1 MRYRIMLYMSFIA
14 IGFVLFISQQPVRAA
29 DQVVTDCVNFTGPTD
44 DTLITLDEAVNN
56 AIATGGGTVTFACP
70 AGTVIVTNF
79 EMNIAINTVTIDGGG
94 NVTIDAN
101 NSHRIAYINGG
112 ATLNLQN
119 ITIRNGLS
127 VFGGALYNDGTLS
140 LSNVIAQNSNAS
152 SQGGAIY
159 NATGRPVTITNST
172 FSNNTSAS
180 GGAIYTLGT
189 ANISTTTFTGSTCA
203 TSGAGAINNGGGNV
217 RDGASTGCPGSVV
230 LSVNVFCV
238 ADELR
243 IVVNAGDPDFSLNSS
258 TLGNLG
264 TLVIGAVTLTGP
276 NDWGTITITELSG
289 NGEVFTANN
298 VICPVPVALSASAV
312 CNGASLEVNITA
324 GDTPLELTDDSGTL
338 QTGFSTGLL
347 ALTGPLSVTNLTL
360 TELGGDG
367 ESLNLGNFTC
377 HNVLSASAVCIG
389 ADLHVTISAGDANF
403 QITADSGTLLTGL
416 GIGTHTITGPVN
428 ETNVNVTELGGNT
441 ENFALGNFNCFASST
456 LTASAVCVGA
466 DLQIT
471 ISNGNAPFSIS
482 VTDSVG
488 TMNSGGNPLGV
499 YTFTGPDTFTNIG
512 ITEDTGDLEV
522 LNLPDVTC
530 TAPIIPVVPVAP
542 VVLSPDLTAL
552 GCVLTQDVFAPTT
565 PDNTY
570 CRVLMKNGAVINY
583 AGAVPQNLIDLGVIF
598 AVDVY
603 RLQGGQSITEF
614 PNYTRVCLAGQ
625 GRLFYLDARISPRAL
640 SELTTETDGAFTCG
654 WIPAAGTLVLTN

>member
-1 MRYRIMLYMSFIA
+1 MRYRMIVFMSLIC
-14 IGFVLFISQQPVRAA
+14 IGLSFWIHQQPAHAA

-44 DTLITLDEAVNN
+44 DTPITLDEAVNN

-70 AGTVIVTNF
+70 AGTVIITNF
-79 EMNIAINTVTIDGGG
+79 EMNISINTVTINGGG

-101 NSHRIAYINGG
+101 NGNRIAYINGG

-119 ITIRNGLS
+119 ITLRNGAS

-140 LSNVIAQNSNAS
+140 LSNVTVQNSNAS

-159 NATGRPVTITNST
+159 NAAGRPVTLTNST
-172 FSNNTSAS
+172 FSNNTSGS

-203 TSGAGAINNGGGNV
+203 TAGAGSINNGGGNV

-238 ADELR
+238 GDELR

-264 TLVIGAVTLTGP
+264 TLVVGSVTLTGP

-312 CNGASLEVNITA
+312 CIGDALEVSI
-324 GDTPLELTDDSGTL
+324 
-338 QTGFSTGLL
+338 
-347 ALTGPLSVTNLTL
+347 
-360 TELGGDG
+360 
-367 ESLNLGNFTC
+367 
-377 HNVLSASAVCIG
+377 I
-389 ADLHVTISAGDANF
+389 AGDAPF
-403 QITADSGTLLTGL
+403 EVFADSGVIDSPLTL
-416 GIGTHTITGPVN
+416 GTHLLPGPLN
-428 ETNVNVTELGGNT
+428 ETNVTVRELGGNGET
-441 ENFALGNFNCFASST
+441 QNLGDFDCFISET
-456 LTASAVCVGA
+456 LSASAVCVGA

-482 VTDSVG
+482 VTDSIG
-488 TMNSGGNPLGV
+488 TMDSGGNPLGV
-499 YTFTGPDTFTNIG
+499 YTFLGPDTFTNIG

-522 LNLPDVTC
+522 LNLLDVTC
-530 TAPIIPVVPVAP
+530 TAPIIPPVVPPAP

-552 GCVLTQDVFAPTT
+552 GCVLTQEILAPTA

-583 AGAVPQNLIDLGVIF
+583 AGAVPQSLINLGVIY

-603 RLQGGQSITEF
+603 RLDGGRSITEF
-614 PNYTRVCLAGQ
+614 PNYTQVCLAGQ
-625 GRLFYLDARISPRAL
+625 GRLFYLDARTAPRAQV
-640 SELTTETDGAFTCG
+640 ELATETVGGFTCG
-654 WIPAAGTLVLTN
+654 WIPAVGTLVLTN